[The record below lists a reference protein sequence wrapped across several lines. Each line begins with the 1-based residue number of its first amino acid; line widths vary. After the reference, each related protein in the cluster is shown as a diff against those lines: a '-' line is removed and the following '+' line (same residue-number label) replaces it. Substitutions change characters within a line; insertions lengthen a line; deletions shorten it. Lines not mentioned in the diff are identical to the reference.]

1 MILLY
6 RLRVKIFL
14 VNGWLGLFLIHWLMT
29 LTTEPAKLSQ
39 NGGNKQVRQDG
50 KQRTDDSK
58 DSRAHQSAMCLVNY
72 SYLVTD

>member
-14 VNGWLGLFLIHWLMT
+14 VNGWLGFFLNDWLVT
-29 LTTEPAKLSQ
+29 ITTEPAKLSQ

-50 KQRTDDSK
+50 K
-58 DSRAHQSAMCLVNY
+58 
-72 SYLVTD
+72 